1 VIAVRDDDT
10 TPFDL
15 ATGEKVDVPAPEQEP
30 PKPVSNLDSDYA
42 VETHRKLTAFLAHEL
57 DRQRRSRRQMA
68 IDEEYRDHEQYTP
81 EEIEILNERGQEP
94 ALQNEIKAIM
104 DWVIGTERKT
114 KIDYKVLPREDS
126 DVEPAAAKT
135 KLMKYLSDANKEP
148 MERSL
153 AFKEASTGGLSWLIP
168 RVRSENEDGDEPV
181 FTEYET
187 WRNVIY
193 DSYSRKQDYSDARYW
208 FRQRFVDED
217 VAIKHFPGREHVIQM
232 SRVDSTWGGGNNE
245 NAGWFLG
252 QHFGELLSDTDEQ
265 HDVYAAMTPIE
276 GARRAR
282 VHLIEAWWRD
292 AEECDVITTPGP
304 FRGQYIHKDDGGMRQ
319 IVNML
324 KLKTAKKVTMRTKV
338 AIMTHHGMLM
348 MSDSPY
354 RHNRIP
360 AVPVICYRKSNDG
373 TFYGVVRGLR
383 SMQDSINKRR
393 SKSNWLLSTNQL
405 IVSRGS
411 YSDEELEELQENAAA
426 PDGVL
431 EVANADKHFSLRRDA
446 ALAQQLENFAI
457 QDKMYMRESAG
468 VTSENMGLQSNAT
481 SGVAVQARQS
491 QGQVVTSE
499 IFDNYAYALQVVGE
513 MQLCNIEQFMTD
525 RKQFRLLNDR
535 SSAEFTTVNEYDEE
549 SGKMTNPI
557 YETRADFAVSMEDFR
572 ESRRQ
577 AAMAEMTQLLQVVGQ
592 TSPDMLVRLLDLVV
606 DSSDVAGKDEW
617 VKRIRALNN
626 QSDPDE
632 KLTPEQAAERQAKAQ
647 EIQQQQQVAA
657 EMQALELQTVAAKL
671 DKLVAETE
679 KQRAQTAQHEADT
692 TKRTLEAF
700 MQALQTAGIV
710 QANPALGQIA
720 APLMESADVKGG
732 EEPLQVPTQG
742 VAPAETNPMASAPM
756 NEEEGMLQ

>member
-1 VIAVRDDDT
+1 MIDVRDDDT
-10 TPFDL
+10 APFDL
-15 ATGEKVDVPAPEQEP
+15 ETGEKVDAPSPIPEP
-30 PKPVSNLDSDYA
+30 PRPVADLDSDKA

-81 EEIEILNERGQEP
+81 EELEILRERGQDP

-126 DVEPAAAKT
+126 DVESAAAKT

-153 AFKEASTGGLSWLIP
+153 AFKEAATGGLSWLIP
-168 RVRSENEDGDEPV
+168 RVRAENEDGDEPV

-193 DSYSRKQDYSDARYW
+193 DSYSRKQNYSDARYW

-217 VAIKHFPGREHVIQM
+217 VAIKHFPTRAHIIER

-245 NAGWFLG
+245 NSGWFLG
-252 QHFGELLSDTDEQ
+252 QHFGELLSDTDDQ
-265 HDVYAAMTPIE
+265 RDVYAAMTPIE

-292 AEECDVITTPGP
+292 AEECEVITTPGP
-304 FRGQYIHKDDGGMRQ
+304 FRGQYIHKDDGGLRQ
-319 IVNML
+319 IVDVL
-324 KLKTAKKVTMRTKV
+324 KLQTAKKVTMRTKV

-360 AVPVICYRKSNDG
+360 AIPVICYRKANDG

-393 SKSNWLLSTNQL
+393 SKANWLLSTNQL
-405 IVSRGS
+405 IVSRGA
-411 YSDEELEELQENAAA
+411 YSDEELEELQASAAA

-431 EVANADKHFSLRRDA
+431 EVSNTDKMFQLRRDA
-446 ALAQQLENFAI
+446 ALAQQLENLAV
-457 QDKMYMRESAG
+457 QDKMYMRETAG

-499 IFDNYAYALQVVGE
+499 IYDNYAYALQAVGE
-513 MQLCNIEQFMTD
+513 LQLCNIEQFMTE

-535 SSAEFTTVNEYDEE
+535 SSTEFTTVNEYDEE
-549 SGKMTNPI
+549 AGEVVNPI
-557 YETRADFAVSMEDFR
+557 YTSRADFVVSMEDFR

-592 TSPDMLVRLLDLVV
+592 TAPEMLVRVLDLVV

-617 VKRIRALNN
+617 VKRIRALNG

-632 KLTPEQAAERQAKAQ
+632 KLTPDQIAERKAQAEEAAQQKQAAT
-647 EIQQQQQVAA
+647 
-657 EMQALELQTVAAKL
+657 EMQALQLQAAAAKVE
-671 DKLVAETE
+671 KLVADTE
-679 KQRAQTAQHEADT
+679 QQRARTAQLEADT
-692 TKRTLEAF
+692 TKRVLDAF

-710 QANPALGQIA
+710 QSNPALGQIA

-732 EEPLQVPTQG
+732 EKPLQAPTSTPIT
-742 VAPAETNPMASAPM
+742 A
-756 NEEEGMLQ
+756 